1 MTQCSYYETAKYE
14 YTNFTRL
21 CEIDNIQPKGYL
33 VRMPLYIQG
42 ASDALVQFSQRMNP
56 GPSASVYE
64 FCEWNLE
71 GYVINKLVYEELFEW
86 PFYCCLFQY

>member
-1 MTQCSYYETAKYE
+1 MSQCSFYATDIYE
-14 YTNFTRL
+14 YKNFTRL
-21 CEIDNIQPKGYL
+21 CEIDGINPSGYL

-64 FCEWNLE
+64 FCKRAGDEWIASE
-71 GYVINKLVYEELFEW
+71 VMIR
-86 PFYCCLFQY
+86 